1 MSSMLAIRD
10 CLLQVQPDR
19 KMREVQMYLKWS
31 EDERG
36 LWS

>member
-1 MSSMLAIRD
+1 
-10 CLLQVQPDR
+10 
-19 KMREVQMYLKWS
+19 MREVQMYLKWS